1 MTTPPTKLQK
11 EIHSL
16 IRRWDQ
22 EWNISHAELVGAL
35 AMALFDLL
43 MSRWTITEE
52 PLVEDVDDDDDD
64 DEDDELEGDD

>member
-1 MTTPPTKLQK
+1 MTNPPTKLQK
-11 EIHSL
+11 EIHAL

-35 AMALFDLL
+35 SMALFDLL

-52 PLVEDVDDDDDD
+52 PLVQDVDDEMDDDDD
-64 DEDDELEGDD
+64 DELEGDE

>member
-1 MTTPPTKLQK
+1 MTNPPSKLQK

-52 PLVEDVDDDDDD
+52 PLVEDVEDD
-64 DEDDELEGDD
+64 DEDELEDEE

>member
-1 MTTPPTKLQK
+1 MTNPPTKLQK

-52 PLVEDVDDDDDD
+52 PLVEDV
-64 DEDDELEGDD
+64 EDDEEEEEFEGDE

>member
-52 PLVEDVDDDDDD
+52 PLVEDVEDVED
-64 DEDDELEGDD
+64 DEDELEDDE

>member
-11 EIHSL
+11 EIHNL

-52 PLVEDVDDDDDD
+52 PLVEDVE
-64 DEDDELEGDD
+64 DEEEDEEYEGDE

>member
-1 MTTPPTKLQK
+1 VTNPPTKLQK

-52 PLVEDVDDDDDD
+52 PLVEDV
-64 DEDDELEGDD
+64 EDDEEEEEFEGDE

>member
-11 EIHSL
+11 EIHGL

-35 AMALFDLL
+35 SMALFDLL

-52 PLVEDVDDDDDD
+52 PLVDDDDDD
-64 DEDDELEGDD
+64 DEMEDEE

>member
-52 PLVEDVDDDDDD
+52 PLVEDVEDD
-64 DEDDELEGDD
+64 DEDELEDEE

>member
-1 MTTPPTKLQK
+1 MTNPPTKLQK
-11 EIHSL
+11 EIHAL

-35 AMALFDLL
+35 SMALFDLL

-52 PLVEDVDDDDDD
+52 PLVEDVEDEDDDDDD
-64 DEDDELEGDD
+64 LEGDE

>member
-1 MTTPPTKLQK
+1 MTNPPTKLQK

-35 AMALFDLL
+35 SMALFDLL

-52 PLVEDVDDDDDD
+52 PLVEDAE
-64 DEDDELEGDD
+64 DEDEEEEYEEDE